1 MVAII
6 SGDVLG
12 LFNSTKTGIGSAS
25 FGQGRESVYVNA
37 STGNLVLRQ
46 QDEFVAAAGLD
57 LSMLRTYNSQGQ
69 MDGDNNDGFRFNFS
83 NQLINLIG
91 SPGQTGSQVTRI
103 GGDGSETIYQFDA
116 HQQAYVSSDGAGA
129 HDQIIYDS
137 GSNQWVWREGSS
149 RSEEVYGQV
158 NGEWKMVARVD
169 AEGRQ
174 LVFGHNSSG
183 LVDSITDAAGQS
195 FTISYSGSKVTGVS
209 VSTDGAAQQR
219 LYYSYDSQGRLDS
232 VTVDLTP
239 QDNSIADGNVY
250 RTEYTYDGS
259 SNRVHTIEQSDGSYM
274 VFMYVDVDGLGDY
287 RVSEVRSG
295 RHSNSGLAEE
305 LDGSD
310 RRITTYSYDLENN
323 TTKITQ
329 VVNPESDASS
339 WIGPQTELVFDGA
352 GRVIELKAPAD
363 QNGVRESTQYSYD
376 DEGNLTSKTDHSG
389 NTTVYE
395 YDSRGN
401 QTLLRDGQGNT
412 LEREYDSYNQLI
424 KETVYLQPD
433 PDGDGEEMPA
443 DPRVTHYVYDDMQR
457 LRYVVGHDGTV
468 QETRYDDATATA
480 RTISSIT
487 YLHHGYFDQFLVDTY
502 TQASVSY
509 DIDFSLSA
517 LNTWAQETQA
527 DILSSELENATRR
540 SDTRL
545 DFRGQVYSV
554 TDYSTVDVNGDGVLD
569 GTESTS
575 YTVYD
580 ARGQLLHTVDPRGTG
595 ADSSS
600 YKTSYVY
607 DGLGRLLSSTD
618 AKGYTSASIYNDA
631 QSQII
636 STDANGLQVTRTY
649 ATNGSL
655 ISEVYHDTREGLSAR
670 GQVQYFYDH
679 LGRIR
684 ATQDAAGAVSHSL
697 YDDKGQMVA
706 VISASGAITEFHY
719 DAEGRQ
725 IQTTHY
731 STPVSGTQLQSLL
744 IKDGDALVGIE
755 ESVSLEDLRPAAN
768 SSADRATYQYYDD
781 ADRVRFFVD
790 AEGYLSETLYT
801 AQGEVLSSTRYNLY
815 IEDPAA
821 ETTDSLEAKYASNDA
836 SLTVASRSATHWVEP
851 VQSYAQA
858 DSPGFNQR
866 DTASYIGS
874 VDLDSSPSTR
884 TARNDYTLYGTVYQ
898 RVENTQTESVSG
910 SAITTAYTRA
920 PVQPYTYAS
929 SAIVAEEYTAIEN
942 HRVSVLNV
950 HSSRSAEPP
959 AGMRF
964 DGRAL
969 RNVDSALT
977 STEDMDVY
985 RQHTKVSASSSRTA
999 LAADAFS
1006 SASARTGT
1014 NYPQIFQH
1022 FKITVEVSRNDG
1034 ESLPSGY
1041 NDTFSYT
1048 STSRDFDGS
1057 IKLTDHYGDNLPTGS
1072 YEVKVT
1078 LEEVFKYR
1086 PTPPPGG
1093 YDSIEDPELSSEDGI
1108 GIDATEYLH
1117 HYTSTKSFNVGSW
1130 VEWTDPSTGENH
1142 PTVFEYKKSGS
1153 SDSEYSEKT
1162 ITTFGSHKNRVT
1174 FDGSLF
1180 DYYDFKISYS
1190 HNDKAKNVGVGTFQ
1204 STSDSNQIGKD
1215 VVFYAQRE
1223 WVSNS
1228 SALTG
1233 LSVDNVKT
1241 IVATTEDVED
1251 SSTSYRATTNAG
1263 EIYKWDS
1270 YGIVNLRIGAKIPD
1284 GKYTV
1289 TLKIFLENGSIQ
1301 TVTYDYEQGT
1311 QHSYDRTKI
1320 KWASTIQP
1328 ESTDV
1333 EFEYRR
1339 TNSDANPWIS
1349 AAPYDVDE
1357 GANQQ
1362 VTLDVLDNGDYEFRI
1377 KFYKQSDEPGGELI
1391 LLGSSTDTFTIDKSG
1406 TSDNNSSV
1414 DADFEFD
1421 STRYITQTN
1430 ASGVTDY
1437 FSRNDAE
1444 TIKRVEVR
1452 VRDKVSGDLVSSSTA
1467 VPADY
1472 VAWVEENDGTFSGFL
1487 NLSEDGELE
1496 NGRYEVEVTTYDL
1509 SGDEIDT
1516 NTFDYEI
1523 GDQTEYHPTEF
1534 RWPASSRPEGTSVI
1548 FEYEHSPGDWRSV
1561 LVNDEGSDLKVVLG
1575 DVDEGSITEGNYHF
1589 RIRYEKDGQ
1598 TVKQTIGDP
1607 TLTVDKGVAKTS
1619 DFDFQYTTVSLQEDT
1634 GVGIIGYPVT
1644 IGSSPALQK
1653 IVAEV
1658 RDQNNQLISSAETWP
1673 QLYGSYNGEV
1683 NLSVGSD
1690 LPPGQ
1695 AYRVTLTLYY
1705 DDDSTVGK
1713 EPFTVE
1719 IGEQPAQDRVIHW
1732 SDPNLSSHSY
1742 SRHTFNSEDSFNIN
1756 HWSVYDTS
1764 PAGATVTQVYDSQL
1778 QRSVVE
1784 VSGTGTDNGFKLG
1797 INEAGDSWNIT
1808 DGRVVRTEIQFSSEE
1823 HTRLYYT
1830 VTSSKASNGVAYV
1843 SYSSSVSS
1851 PSISISA
1858 TSGSI
1863 FYSFPLEAQYRDGNW
1878 HVFERDIVADVAS
1891 LDPDEQIQSINNLLV
1906 RGSGRIGRVD
1916 IVNWSDAGLSAQSFS
1931 RYRYNTA
1938 DNFDLGQWQVGDNDP
1953 AGATLTQVY
1962 DPQLQRSVVEF
1973 SGNGTDNRFDLSK
1986 NAAGESW
1993 NITDGG
1999 VVRTEIQHSGEGDL
2013 ALFYK
2018 LGSSLAS
2025 NGVAYATYH
2034 SGITEPEAAVSS
2046 SGTIY
2051 YKFPLEDQYLD
2062 GNWHTFERDIR
2073 ADVNSLDANEYIQA
2087 IDKLLVRG
2095 SGRIGTVEIDSVFS
2109 AQSGGLNIPRHVLN
2123 SGENLDVNSWEIYDS
2138 TPAGATIDR
2147 VYDEFLQRDVV
2158 AFSGTGTSNGFKL
2171 HKNAAHEAWNISD
2184 SAQARIEVNL
2194 QGDTYLYFWI
2204 ETSEGGAYL
2213 KYNPFISSPFTEV
2226 SESGTIYYNLPLDS
2240 QYLDGNWHA
2249 FERDL
2254 RQDLATLAPDVELL
2268 EVDRFLVRGSGRIGA
2283 ITLGEADE
2291 VTYLEYRRV
2300 GGSDVVRH
2308 SYNNGDNLDMKQWR
2322 VSDSS
2327 PAGATVTEV
2336 YDTQLQRKV
2345 VETSG
2350 DSANNA
2356 FSLSKNAD
2364 RDSWDIADGV
2374 NASVEMQYAGE
2385 GEYRIYYKLD
2395 SSKAA
2400 SGIAYAKY
2408 DSEATEPYIQVVS
2421 GYIYYTFP
2429 LDDKYLDGNW
2439 HTFERDIL
2447 ADIAYLDPTEE
2458 IQAFHEFTLRGNGRI
2473 GTVEITTDTPV
2484 SGENPW
2490 QRVAVQQNGDH
2501 FSANLGNDLSGDYE
2515 YRVVTYRDGVTDYVG
2530 YTYNSADNLN
2540 LDHWDI
2546 YSNSS
2551 ETAAL
2556 GTVYD
2561 SYLQREVVEISAQ
2574 GIDDGFRLYSN
2585 TLDQG
2590 FGVTDASTVSAQIN
2604 LSAPAVLYYRI
2615 ETSAGSAYVEYRSDI
2630 SAPEMYVSGGGIT
2643 YYRLPL
2649 GAEYLDGN
2657 WHTFERDIRADI
2669 AQLDADVELESVDA
2683 FLVRGSGRIGTI
2695 EIGTNRLDS
2704 NRYGDNDRLLRSLS
2718 GTFAA
2723 NDSGI
2728 TPATWEM
2735 PTYHRSTAEGYAV
2748 EGYLS
2753 AEEAAAIAY
2762 MEAVVIDNATGT
2774 AIGAPVQT
2782 WIDPAT
2788 LRDGSFAGRLNLL
2801 MGATLPDGD
2810 YTVQVT
2816 RYYND
2821 GTSLVDD
2828 PFQQQ
2833 VGRQLQMVENPR
2845 LTLALD
2851 PSYSASGM
2859 ELSIRSLPEGEWVTL
2874 PVDAENGTVEL
2885 DKDFYGSGVY
2895 EYRLSYT
2902 LDVDGVA
2909 VSKSGEGRFT
2919 LAPGDSYTQYLSAT
2933 ASGVDLADARISR
2946 TFYDE
2951 AGRVSGTLD
2960 QEGYLTEYRYNRA
2973 GQLVATTRYANR
2985 VASYS
2990 ESAHWLNSGTL
3001 KTLRPVVDAQNDRTS
3016 YWIYDAQGREVAE
3029 IDAEGYLSEHQY
3041 DVAGNRVK
3049 TIRYASALNGLDNAL
3064 DAVNGD
3070 ASRLTLKGLN
3080 FIQHRFNEDNLDLG
3094 SWDIYAQNS
3103 GSATIEK
3110 VYDIRMQ
3117 REVVELS
3124 GSGTNDGF
3132 KLYKNAAH
3140 EQWNIEGSAS
3150 VRLEMNLSA
3159 PSRIF
3164 FSVETS
3170 KGYAFIEYS
3179 SQVTSP
3185 GIYYSSSGTPYY
3197 QFPLDASYLDGNW
3210 HAFERDLQADLA
3222 SLDPDVELL
3231 NIGVFLVRG
3240 SGRIGTLEVTTET
3253 TGRLV
3258 SSDDDQVSEWRYD
3271 SRNQV
3276 THSTDVYGNTSHFTY
3291 TADGQ
3296 LQSSRSGLAIT
3307 SGSILDNY
3315 LDNYQGDATFSAND
3329 SAARDAHWE
3338 YDVHGRVTG
3347 EWDHLGR
3354 QVKGYSYDAAGR
3366 RLSSTDANGYT
3377 TYYAYTEDGQLKY
3390 TIAPVFKPGSETLE
3404 WQVSQLAYSVFG
3416 ELTRSRQYA
3425 NRLSDSLLHS
3435 LNLNGNAAQLD
3446 SLVEG
3451 LASDGDTVTSSEYN
3465 QRGLLMNSTDGEG
3478 FTSTSTY
3485 NAFGERTHLSQAIDR
3500 ANSRFAQTDFSY
3512 SRRGE
3517 VLTSSTHLSYGA
3529 YTAVTTSSEYN
3540 AFGQVQATADAR
3552 GNQRAYF
3559 YDRLGQVVEE
3569 RDALGQSTQLSYD
3582 AYGRVLTRTDAL
3594 NRTTI
3599 YSYDDVRRSQKMTTP
3614 QGVHTE
3620 TLFTIH
3626 GETLEVSLYANGSWH
3641 RQARYEYDTQGNL
3654 VSTEN
3659 GLGEARRSEYDAAG
3673 QLTATLDERGVRT
3686 EIRYDPQGRV
3696 LTRTEDV
3703 GGLNLTT
3710 TQRYGHRF
3718 EETVDASGSVTRTEF
3733 DHNGRVVRVIVDASS
3748 DNSGLNLLTEFDYD
3762 GQGNLLQMREGYLS
3776 GGVAGTASYTR
3787 TRVYSYDELGRVQSE
3802 TVDPD
3807 GLAIATHYQYDRDGN
3822 RTAVTNALG
3831 HTSYTVYDAEGRAVY
3846 TLSASGNP
3854 DNPQYT
3860 LVQSQYNAAGE
3871 LVGKVQ
3877 YGAFLDSADL
3887 PANIASGAAP
3897 EAIAALLDSG
3907 VAQRSTRYIYNGDG
3921 QLTYTIDSLGQV
3933 SETRYDVAGRVSAEI
3948 RYAHKIN
3955 PSTESV
3961 DDLVRDTSL
3970 DRETRYQY
3978 DAAGRQTHRLQVF
3991 ERDGAQYAYV
4001 TETLYTARGEVA
4013 GEITYAR
4020 AIALAS
4026 ETTADLDPNAANNR
4040 RSLFIYDA
4048 SGRRTHSVDS
4058 LGYVTETRYS
4068 DSDNRE
4074 TVIRYANR
4082 ISVPAVADWG
4092 SLRAGDLSIG
4102 SSSATDQVFVTQYDS
4117 AGRKTSITEQVWNG
4131 SGLSSFTEYY
4141 GYDALGNR
4149 TEITDQLGY
4158 KSYLSYDAAGRL
4170 THQLVPRNGSQGY
4183 LSTWNYDALGQ
4194 VLTETHYS
4202 QAIPLNSEPSSI
4214 DTGALAHAQDRSTRY
4229 TYSARGEVVLT
4240 IDSADV
4246 MTEQRYTAFGET
4258 WLTIEAKGL
4267 PEQRVTYRGFDA
4279 LGRLVEETAGLP
4291 DAESGTIANRAT
4303 LGEADLGRHER
4314 IATTYFSYNHFDE
4327 LATLVS
4333 PRGEIYVSAQEH
4345 DQLGRKV
4352 AEVDAR
4358 GSSTHSVLDAF
4369 GNIVATTDPNGNTGI
4384 FIYDANN
4391 RLTHQVL
4398 PNGGVTTYEYD
4409 AFGQATAVRS
4419 YAEKLAGDV
4428 DIAALDAAALDAL
4441 LSGKQD
4447 VVRDR
4452 YITNSYDNRGQLLST
4467 TQYGYDLIAS
4477 QAIASETRYEYD
4489 AAGNRTAAIDALGA
4503 RTDYQFDAQGRITQ
4517 ETGPQFAAA
4526 LSAHSTATREVRAI
4540 TEYVYNAFDRV
4551 EMTQGRYWDVSAA
4564 SEKTDSQG
4572 LRTTEMAYD
4581 HRSRMI
4587 TSIGPEF
4594 AAASNSALST
4604 PDFDGAIGQVTLRQ
4618 VTEVRYDALGR
4629 QVYEGQRGLSGAAL
4643 NSDGSVSGTQHGQI
4657 QAVASVYNRLDQ
4669 QVLVLDADGGL
4680 TFNVYT
4686 AAGNLTTEV
4695 RYDQRLHIDGS
4706 TWDGSAA
4713 ALDLDSASG
4722 HWRHD
4727 ALALQDRELT
4737 TGRST
4742 HFYYNANNLL
4752 VRTESDEGIF
4762 FDLNN
4767 LVDPDSTSGDQGE
4780 LQEGFSHGSTQ
4791 GYQVSYDAN
4800 GNSIIQIDGKDQP
4813 SFALFDAAGN
4823 QVLVVDRL
4831 GYVTE
4836 SVYDGLGQ
4844 VIAQTRYAMALNF
4857 DGLGAPADNEARH
4870 AWLESLYNDNRD
4882 GLIANLTSEE
4892 YDEELRTTEYVYSGR
4907 GLLLEE
4913 RLKGESFSRIS
4924 NSGTA
4929 LSRSQVSSD
4938 LVTRYGYN
4946 ETGLQDTA
4954 VRYDGDENASD
4965 SRTESVSYNALG
4977 QQAQTQGAEY
4987 TDYSGDRVRATV
4999 SYHYDLY
5006 GNRTAETVHNDGD
5019 QVTSHRYNALGVR
5032 TETRDAREN
5041 RGDANYQGTTEFV
5054 FDAFGHAVYQ
5064 TSYQTDIDNQQTQVV
5079 TWLQYDAQGRET
5091 ARVSSADQAVGG
5103 GLVQHDIAYNT
5114 HGQIVGKGINTANRT
5129 GFAEHQYQE
5138 YFVYDELG
5146 RLFKTNSGNGTPRIY
5161 LYDQNGN
5168 TTLEISAINND
5179 GLEDVTTVQQA
5190 LNETTQSET
5199 QWKYSLY
5206 DQEDQLI
5213 TVVEAPLDTPD
5224 DNPNLDVGW
5233 NVDNDGSET
5242 QNEAS
5247 YGESSGSVPTV
5258 GVRNRETTHS
5268 SSSSVWVDLGSED
5281 MPAST
5286 SLAAS
5291 HVLTLPAARSK
5302 TTERSSIYFVDDE
5315 GRGYTSNPGDAEAVD
5330 SANSWLDNTDELFY
5344 LSEGDPRLEFEAMDL
5359 TTEQR
5364 HGLDELIGND
5374 EFLFDGSL
5382 KETRRGYIEKDT
5394 LRYVT
5399 NREVTLDSG
5408 RTITVQTIHFTVV
5421 EQLHVFVPLS
5431 HDGVEYG
5438 WREVV
5443 VTTQSYNYDVTSN
5456 FLQAGDDEAADILDD
5471 AQNNP
5476 LALMPSLDW
5485 ALADNTLSLTSA
5497 DVADVFGSTA
5507 KVQVLAKNAE
5517 GAVVMDNTQY
5527 DWSDGMEIALA
5538 PGVHSLSLTFLSP
5551 DGLVLHAVDLYS
5563 SGAATQE
5570 GSFGLPGEG
5579 VGLEHLPEVNTF
5591 WLSAGYKASKQGSG
5605 QSIDLSYSDSLATNE
5620 TTYGLPPG
5628 SVAASYPGQVE
5639 AYGDVS
5645 VTYDSVQ
5652 SVVLGSEPTGN
5663 GDLRMY
5669 EMQAEITFTVSGL
5682 RDATGAELNL
5692 SIGGNSATVIVTG
5705 NGTFTIAAGFYR
5717 AVTES
5722 RPNPAISV
5730 SMKTNDQSWGH
5741 YAGDGG
5747 ATYTSPER
5755 VKVYALPPGTE
5766 SITFA
5771 ADGETR
5777 KVDVP
5782 TGQDWVYVDTS
5793 DMDNSATA
5801 LDFELWAYS
5810 GNNQTGTLLNHAK
5823 GQFNND
5829 SGGSVSNITN
5839 EVLKTV
5845 DTNTYTRSASSDGDA
5860 NSSVFYSQVG
5870 MYNRQAVRNIALQLT
5885 GAANDE
5891 TLIAHHASYNAF
5903 GETVASIDNN
5913 GNATL
5918 YQYDKRGNVVQELKP
5933 EADVYTEQMTHFRAH
5948 TATVYGV
5955 NAYGETVMEKV
5966 AAQAAAGASSA
5977 TRTAVDN
5984 YNIKHEQV
5992 SLQDYAAG
6000 LLVASQDAVG
6010 DYDTQAF
6017 DQAGNLKGTSQLAY
6031 RAGERGSGTG
6041 ALYYQVAYHYDA
6053 NNQLVRMN
6061 RFQDSSRAIDYNY
6074 GASAYY
6080 DEWDYDEFGNRIRHR
6095 NALYGDT
6102 RYVLNSSFD
6111 NTGDAS
6117 ASGTV
6122 GQETYR
6128 YDGLGRVLEYTS
6140 YSGQV
6145 TDYAYAWSDYVTRSV
6160 LAASGEQAQDDAIQV
6175 RLGGYITS
6183 VARAGMG
6190 GTVAVNWSQSSRE
6203 DVITDVSDYFG
6214 KAVWHDDLGGH
6225 RIEYSYNYAGWLSRQ
6240 TGNTG
6245 MSGDA
6250 LWEDRNSQDIRYTY
6264 YHNGNLFRTFD
6275 YGNNGLVDGDQAAVG
6290 DTVAPAVTEYR
6301 YDKAGNRTG
6310 ELYYRSNDLYNNN
6323 GRVVYQH
6330 SNAEYDEQGR
6340 IVSIEG
6346 YDEYGNAYQIDYTF
6360 DAFSNRRS
6368 VSSVYNGR
6376 YVDNLDGTIEGE
6388 TQSFYYTY
6396 DKNNRFTLTLGEFQD
6411 GQIVMGES
6419 GTAISYNGLDQ
6430 RYQAVRASD
6439 GSIREQ
6445 YAYDANGRVTTVH
6458 IDQGSGFVLR
6468 AQRVNNHAGQVTA
6481 SYEYDSDGTLFSV
6494 TENHHNADGTLLG
6507 YQTTRYDDSGRATD
6521 EVTRMRNTFLG
6532 DGATVDTSITRA
6544 YPEGGAAP
6552 TVTTLH
6558 NSYEKWDTYKTKSV
6572 VINADNADLTPEQRA
6587 QWESGEAYYTYDS
6600 NGHIRRVYDVANES
6614 ARAYVTDKEGRTLV
6628 REEIRDSGETTLG
6641 REMRHFYYFNGHA
6654 VGDVG
6659 NDRVPSR
6666 YDYVKALAETDG
6678 SGNRHLNDNGDH
6690 VQAVQSADFDQN
6702 FQPINPSYP
6711 AASYTSYEAQGGES
6725 LQTIAATIWGD
6736 SSLWY
6741 LLADANGLRGD
6752 EVLTRGQRL
6761 ELPNVVTNIH
6771 NNADTF
6777 RPVDGSLQLG
6787 DISPTL
6793 PDVPPP
6799 PPVDS
6804 DGCGLAVMIVLAVA
6818 VVAAIFLGPWVY
6830 GAVSGALAG
6839 AGPVVAGAA
6848 GAFAS
6853 GAAVASATQ
6862 VASMAVGLQ
6871 SGFDWSGVAKAGVT
6885 SMVTFGV
6892 MEGLG
6897 SLSGAEGSIGST
6909 SGFLSGNKVGA
6920 AITENAIGQGIN
6932 MAFDDQH
6939 SFNWGAVAVAGVSG
6953 AIQGGMDGN
6962 FEYEMSYAAR
6972 TYGAANL
6979 NNAEDFLTQ
6988 ASDGWQLTKTLL
7000 STSINEALNASV
7012 WDQKFSFASVAQ
7024 NAAVS
7029 HLGYALSAPVRQS
7042 PIAVEP
7048 LADRAVG
7055 QATEPAPQHAVEVA
7069 QTAQQTKTETQLVL
7083 QSQPAAVH
7091 TAETDS
7097 RVEVVA
7103 ESLNNQ
7109 RTEIGFCP
7117 APMDEVDYGEA
7128 LVGSVENIIF
7138 ENVGISSAEKHLD
7151 QGIGTGLPTVEP
7163 SLLDSAL
7170 LWSKE
7175 VMHDFDG
7182 WLNDYNKPG
7191 SGSIGLTGD
7200 LQYGPFAGS
7209 KFSLV
7214 GLDSAGQL
7222 FYSSGWESGA
7232 ALNSMVIEGG
7242 AQLVAT
7248 VADVDYPEY
7257 AMEGGESTIIST
7269 EWDASKSTWGKGAK
7283 GIFSS
7288 ILRTRQ
7294 VPVDPIFGWEHAMIQ
7309 QKKGA
7314 KQIGSANSLKIGVSF
7329 GVPNVINKKNAMI
7342 PFVPAVDVTHAWTT
7356 YSSKFD
7362 AGIFGKAVYA
7372 GVVQTPINIFDSF
7385 KPAIDLVEFMVEFES
7400 DKE

>member
-6 SGDVLG
+6 SGDTLG

-618 AKGYTSASIYNDA
+618 AKGYTSTSIYNDA

-655 ISEVYHDTREGLSAR
+655 ISEVYHDTRDGLSAR

-744 IKDGDALVGIE
+744 IKNGDALVGIE

-836 SLTVASRSATHWVEP
+836 SLTVASNSATHWVEP

-866 DTASYIGS
+866 DTASYSGS

-929 SAIVAEEYTAIEN
+929 SAIVAEEYTAIDNRTIYVGNN
-942 HRVSVLNV
+942 HT
-950 HSSRSAEPP
+950 SRAAEPP
-959 AGMRF
+959 TGMAF
-964 DGRAL
+964 SSTAV
-969 RNVDSALT
+969 RNVDGAETQSKNVTVYPQSSAVE
-977 STEDMDVY
+977 ST
-985 RQHTKVSASSSRTA
+985 SSSTKLTA
-999 LAADAFS
+999 GTFS
-1006 SASARTGT
+1006 SASGTPDSFNQRFEGFRVQVNIVRT
-1014 NYPQIFQH
+1014 
-1022 FKITVEVSRNDG
+1022 DG
-1034 ESLPSGY
+1034 SLPSGFDSSFEY
-1041 NDTFSYT
+1041 LTSSNDLS
-1048 STSRDFDGS
+1048 FDGD
-1057 IKLTDHYGDNLPTGS
+1057 IDLTKYYGDNLPAGN
-1072 YEVKVT
+1072 YEVTVT
-1078 LEEVFKYR
+1078 LHEKRYTWARGGGGTDIANTSIPAGYSYIPKYENVKK
-1086 PTPPPGG
+1086 T
-1093 YDSIEDPELSSEDGI
+1093 
-1108 GIDATEYLH
+1108 
-1117 HYTSTKSFNVGSW
+1117 FNVGTRIKWDDPDTGRGETTKFYYRVGSGSW
-1130 VEWTDPSTGENH
+1130 VSKSISASGNSNTVVMDDP
-1142 PTVFEYKKSGS
+1142 PSGS
-1153 SDSEYSEKT
+1153 LAYKVQYYSGSTLKQEGTNTFTAVGGSDQVK
-1162 ITTFGSHKNRVT
+1162 
-1174 FDGSLF
+1174 
-1180 DYYDFKISYS
+1180 
-1190 HNDKAKNVGVGTFQ
+1190 
-1204 STSDSNQIGKD
+1204 STSFNAKPES
-1215 VVFYAQRE
+1215 
-1223 WVSNS
+1223 VSNS

-1233 LSVDNVKT
+1233 YSTRTDIKQIKAVSVNNVTGAKY
-1241 IVATTEDVED
+1241 TTYTYPQDM
-1251 SSTSYRATTNAG
+1251 SSWNGR
-1263 EIYKWDS
+1263 
-1270 YGIVNLRIGAKIPD
+1270 VNLRIGNKLPD
-1284 GKYTV
+1284 GVYTV
-1289 TLKIFLENGSIQ
+1289 TLTITKTNNSSYTDSL
-1301 TVTYDYEQGT
+1301 TYEQGN
-1311 QHSYDRTKI
+1311 QHFYDPTII
-1320 KWASTIQP
+1320 KWSQDAQP
-1328 ESTDV
+1328 DGTAVLFKYRPQGSSGSWTDISPV
-1333 EFEYRR
+1333 G
-1339 TNSDANPWIS
+1339 SDGYHKA
-1349 AAPYDVDE
+1349 
-1357 GANQQ
+1357 
-1362 VTLDVLDNGDYEFRI
+1362 TLDVLENGYYDFIIEYRDEGQVI
-1377 KFYKQSDEPGGELI
+1377 K
-1391 LLGSSTDTFTIDKSG
+1391 STDGSFRVNKSG
-1406 TSDNNSSV
+1406 TSDDNTSFSTSFESDAIRYISVENSS
-1414 DADFEFD
+1414 
-1421 STRYITQTN
+1421 SIT
-1430 ASGVTDY
+1430 GY
-1437 FSRNDAE
+1437 FSRAQAA
-1444 TIKRVEVR
+1444 IISRAEVR
-1452 VRDKVSGDLVSSSTA
+1452 VRDMDTGSLVATSTSF
-1467 VPADY
+1467 PADY
-1472 VAWVEENDGTFSGFL
+1472 LSWLDANGSSYNGNL
-1487 NLSEDGELE
+1487 NLADGDELAT
-1496 NGRYEVEVTTYDL
+1496 GRYEVEVTTYDL

-1561 LVNDEGSDLKVVLG
+1561 LVNDEGSDFKVVLG
-1575 DVDEGSITEGNYHF
+1575 DVDEGSITEGSYHF

-1598 TVKQTIGDP
+1598 TVKQTIGNP

-1634 GVGIIGYPVT
+1634 GVGIIGYPVA

-1673 QLYGSYNGEV
+1673 QLYDSYNGEV

-1705 DDDSTVGK
+1705 DDDSTVDK

-1742 SRHTFNSEDSFNIN
+1742 SCHTFNSEDSFNIN
-1756 HWSVYDTS
+1756 HWSVYDAS

-1784 VSGTGTDNGFKLG
+1784 VSGTGIANGFKLG

-1808 DGRVVRTEIQFSSEE
+1808 DGSVARTEVQYSGEGGFILYYELTSSLASSGIAYATYSSEVTE
-1823 HTRLYYT
+1823 PNVWVAGSGTIYYQ
-1830 VTSSKASNGVAYV
+1830 
-1843 SYSSSVSS
+1843 
-1851 PSISISA
+1851 
-1858 TSGSI
+1858 
-1863 FYSFPLEAQYRDGNW
+1863 FPLEAQYRDGNW
-1878 HVFERDIVADVAS
+1878 HTFERDIVADVAS
-1891 LDPDEQIQSINNLLV
+1891 LDSNEQIQSI
-1906 RGSGRIGRVD
+1906 D
-1916 IVNWSDAGLSAQSFS
+1916 
-1931 RYRYNTA
+1931 
-1938 DNFDLGQWQVGDNDP
+1938 
-1953 AGATLTQVY
+1953 
-1962 DPQLQRSVVEF
+1962 
-1973 SGNGTDNRFDLSK
+1973 
-1986 NAAGESW
+1986 
-1993 NITDGG
+1993 
-1999 VVRTEIQHSGEGDL
+1999 H
-2013 ALFYK
+2013 
-2018 LGSSLAS
+2018 
-2025 NGVAYATYH
+2025 
-2034 SGITEPEAAVSS
+2034 
-2046 SGTIY
+2046 
-2051 YKFPLEDQYLD
+2051 
-2062 GNWHTFERDIR
+2062 
-2073 ADVNSLDANEYIQA
+2073 
-2087 IDKLLVRG
+2087 LLVRG

-2630 SAPEMYVSGGGIT
+2630 SAPEMGVSGGIT
-2643 YYRLPL
+2643 YYKLPL

-2669 AQLDADVELESVDA
+2669 AQLDAGVELESVDA

-3465 QRGLLMNSTDGEG
+3465 QRGLLMSSTDGEG

-3686 EIRYDPQGRV
+3686 EMRYDPQGRV

-4246 MTEQRYTAFGET
+4246 ITEQRYTAFGET

-4291 DAESGTIANRAT
+4291 DAESDTIANRAT

-4358 GSSTHSVLDAF
+4358 GGSTHSVLDAF
-4369 GNIVATTDPNGNTGI
+4369 GNIVATTDPNGNVGI

-5079 TWLQYDAQGRET
+5079 TWVQYDAQGRET

-5114 HGQIVGKGINTANRT
+5114 HGQIVGKGINTSNRI

-5242 QNEAS
+5242 QNEVS

-5258 GVRNRETTHS
+5258 GVRNRETTQS
-5268 SSSSVWVDLGSED
+5268 SSSSVWVDLGSGD

-5286 SLAAS
+5286 TVAAS

-5330 SANSWLDNTDELFY
+5330 SANSWLDNSDELLY
-5344 LSEGDPRLEFEAMDL
+5344 LDENDDRLRFEELGL
-5359 TTEQR
+5359 TAEQR
-5364 HGLDELIGND
+5364 QGLDELLGND
-5374 EFLFDGSL
+5374 EWLLEGSS
-5382 KETRRGYIEKDT
+5382 TQSRRGYIERDT
-5394 LRYVT
+5394 LEYVT
-5399 NREVTLDSG
+5399 SRQVTLDSG
-5408 RTITVQTIHFTVV
+5408 RTITVETDHIAVI
-5421 EQLHVFVPLS
+5421 EQLHVFVPLF
-5431 HDGVEYG
+5431 HNGVEYG

-5485 ALADNTLSLTSA
+5485 TLADNTLSLTSA

-5538 PGVHSLSLTFLSP
+5538 SGVHSLSLTFLSP

-6804 DGCGLAVMIVLAVA
+6804 DGCGLAQVIVLAVA
-6818 VVAAIFLGPWVY
+6818 VVASMYLGPAVY
-6830 GAVSGALAG
+6830 GVVSGALTAG
-6839 AGPVVAGAA
+6839 IGAGAA
-6848 GAFAS
+6848 GAMGAFAA
-6853 GAAVASATQ
+6853 GAAVATTNQLAN
-6862 VASMAVGLQ
+6862 MAVGLQ
-6871 SGFDWSGVAKAGVT
+6871 SGFDWSGVAKAGIT
-6885 SMVTFGV
+6885 SMATYGA
-6892 MEGLG
+6892 MEGLETLAKN
-6897 SLSGAEGSIGST
+6897 SQTIGKT
-6909 SGFLSGNKVGA
+6909 A
-6920 AITENAIGQGIN
+6920 AYLNNNPAGEALTINTIEQGIN
-6932 MAFDDQH
+6932 ITFGDQNTFD
-6939 SFNWGAVAVAGVSG
+6939 WGLLAKNYLTAGFTQRYAYHETYEQRTYSLPKSSS
-6953 AIQGGMDGN
+6953 DGN
-6962 FEYEMSYAAR
+6962 TGKRLFNLKQIFNK
-6972 TYGAANL
+6972 TYDA
-6979 NNAEDFLTQ
+6979 T
-6988 ASDGWQLTKTLL
+6988 
-7000 STSINEALNASV
+7000 INEAIESLI
-7012 WDQKFSFASVAQ
+7012 WERDFEFANVATK
-7024 NAAVS
+7024 
-7029 HLGYALSAPVRQS
+7029 ALMTHVQTAFTTQGEPSREVENLQLTEEHM
-7042 PIAVEP
+7042 IAVE
-7048 LADRAVG
+7048 LAAGSYEDNDKPFTGARGAEVWG
-7055 QATEPAPQHAVEVA
+7055 EKEQKEFLAKFSEEELDGIVAGTGGPNTLGPTLTSEKAPQV
-7069 QTAQQTKTETQLVL
+7069 
-7083 QSQPAAVH
+7083 
-7091 TAETDS
+7091 
-7097 RVEVVA
+7097 
-7103 ESLNNQ
+7103 
-7109 RTEIGFCP
+7109 
-7117 APMDEVDYGEA
+7117 
-7128 LVGSVENIIF
+7128 
-7138 ENVGISSAEKHLD
+7138 
-7151 QGIGTGLPTVEP
+7151 
-7163 SLLDSAL
+7163 
-7170 LWSKE
+7170 
-7175 VMHDFDG
+7175 
-7182 WLNDYNKPG
+7182 
-7191 SGSIGLTGD
+7191 
-7200 LQYGPFAGS
+7200 
-7209 KFSLV
+7209 
-7214 GLDSAGQL
+7214 
-7222 FYSSGWESGA
+7222 
-7232 ALNSMVIEGG
+7232 
-7242 AQLVAT
+7242 
-7248 VADVDYPEY
+7248 
-7257 AMEGGESTIIST
+7257 
-7269 EWDASKSTWGKGAK
+7269 
-7283 GIFSS
+7283 
-7288 ILRTRQ
+7288 
-7294 VPVDPIFGWEHAMIQ
+7294 
-7309 QKKGA
+7309 
-7314 KQIGSANSLKIGVSF
+7314 
-7329 GVPNVINKKNAMI
+7329 
-7342 PFVPAVDVTHAWTT
+7342 AVDVYYHKERNQHYVNYQGSNDWVDWLIDNPLQGFGFKSPQYETAINLVRLLDKGIDGEIIYIGHSLGGGLQASGLIATQSKNKGIMFNAAGVHPNTVDRRTPREGQITHFT
-7356 YSSKFD
+7356 SSWDVLQPVNKFLTPVD
-7362 AGIFGKAVYA
+7362 VFGDQISIGKAGIHSAEDMMIKMKTLWAEQLQKGMK
-7372 GVVQTPINIFDSF
+7372 
-7385 KPAIDLVEFMVEFES
+7385 
-7400 DKE
+7400 

>member
-1 MVAII
+1 M
-6 SGDVLG
+6 GCRLW
-12 LFNSTKTGIGSAS
+12 N
-25 FGQGRESVYVNA
+25 
-37 STGNLVLRQ
+37 
-46 QDEFVAAAGLD
+46 D
-57 LSMLRTYNSQGQ
+57 LLP
-69 MDGDNNDGFRFNFS
+69 
-83 NQLINLIG
+83 I
-91 SPGQTGSQVTRI
+91 
-103 GGDGSETIYQFDA
+103 
-116 HQQAYVSSDGAGA
+116 
-129 HDQIIYDS
+129 
-137 GSNQWVWREGSS
+137 
-149 RSEEVYGQV
+149 
-158 NGEWKMVARVD
+158 
-169 AEGRQ
+169 
-174 LVFGHNSSG
+174 
-183 LVDSITDAAGQS
+183 
-195 FTISYSGSKVTGVS
+195 
-209 VSTDGAAQQR
+209 
-219 LYYSYDSQGRLDS
+219 
-232 VTVDLTP
+232 
-239 QDNSIADGNVY
+239 
-250 RTEYTYDGS
+250 
-259 SNRVHTIEQSDGSYM
+259 
-274 VFMYVDVDGLGDY
+274 
-287 RVSEVRSG
+287 
-295 RHSNSGLAEE
+295 
-305 LDGSD
+305 
-310 RRITTYSYDLENN
+310 
-323 TTKITQ
+323 
-329 VVNPESDASS
+329 
-339 WIGPQTELVFDGA
+339 
-352 GRVIELKAPAD
+352 
-363 QNGVRESTQYSYD
+363 
-376 DEGNLTSKTDHSG
+376 
-389 NTTVYE
+389 
-395 YDSRGN
+395 
-401 QTLLRDGQGNT
+401 
-412 LEREYDSYNQLI
+412 
-424 KETVYLQPD
+424 
-433 PDGDGEEMPA
+433 
-443 DPRVTHYVYDDMQR
+443 
-457 LRYVVGHDGTV
+457 
-468 QETRYDDATATA
+468 
-480 RTISSIT
+480 
-487 YLHHGYFDQFLVDTY
+487 
-502 TQASVSY
+502 
-509 DIDFSLSA
+509 
-517 LNTWAQETQA
+517 
-527 DILSSELENATRR
+527 
-540 SDTRL
+540 
-545 DFRGQVYSV
+545 
-554 TDYSTVDVNGDGVLD
+554 
-569 GTESTS
+569 
-575 YTVYD
+575 
-580 ARGQLLHTVDPRGTG
+580 
-595 ADSSS
+595 
-600 YKTSYVY
+600 
-607 DGLGRLLSSTD
+607 
-618 AKGYTSASIYNDA
+618 
-631 QSQII
+631 
-636 STDANGLQVTRTY
+636 
-649 ATNGSL
+649 
-655 ISEVYHDTREGLSAR
+655 SAR
-670 GQVQYFYDH
+670 G
-679 LGRIR
+679 
-684 ATQDAAGAVSHSL
+684 
-697 YDDKGQMVA
+697 
-706 VISASGAITEFHY
+706 
-719 DAEGRQ
+719 
-725 IQTTHY
+725 
-731 STPVSGTQLQSLL
+731 
-744 IKDGDALVGIE
+744 
-755 ESVSLEDLRPAAN
+755 
-768 SSADRATYQYYDD
+768 
-781 ADRVRFFVD
+781 
-790 AEGYLSETLYT
+790 
-801 AQGEVLSSTRYNLY
+801 
-815 IEDPAA
+815 
-821 ETTDSLEAKYASNDA
+821 
-836 SLTVASRSATHWVEP
+836 
-851 VQSYAQA
+851 
-858 DSPGFNQR
+858 
-866 DTASYIGS
+866 
-874 VDLDSSPSTR
+874 
-884 TARNDYTLYGTVYQ
+884 
-898 RVENTQTESVSG
+898 
-910 SAITTAYTRA
+910 
-920 PVQPYTYAS
+920 
-929 SAIVAEEYTAIEN
+929 
-942 HRVSVLNV
+942 
-950 HSSRSAEPP
+950 
-959 AGMRF
+959 
-964 DGRAL
+964 
-969 RNVDSALT
+969 
-977 STEDMDVY
+977 
-985 RQHTKVSASSSRTA
+985 
-999 LAADAFS
+999 
-1006 SASARTGT
+1006 
-1014 NYPQIFQH
+1014 
-1022 FKITVEVSRNDG
+1022 
-1034 ESLPSGY
+1034 
-1041 NDTFSYT
+1041 
-1048 STSRDFDGS
+1048 
-1057 IKLTDHYGDNLPTGS
+1057 
-1072 YEVKVT
+1072 
-1078 LEEVFKYR
+1078 
-1086 PTPPPGG
+1086 
-1093 YDSIEDPELSSEDGI
+1093 
-1108 GIDATEYLH
+1108 
-1117 HYTSTKSFNVGSW
+1117 
-1130 VEWTDPSTGENH
+1130 
-1142 PTVFEYKKSGS
+1142 
-1153 SDSEYSEKT
+1153 
-1162 ITTFGSHKNRVT
+1162 
-1174 FDGSLF
+1174 
-1180 DYYDFKISYS
+1180 
-1190 HNDKAKNVGVGTFQ
+1190 
-1204 STSDSNQIGKD
+1204 
-1215 VVFYAQRE
+1215 
-1223 WVSNS
+1223 
-1228 SALTG
+1228 
-1233 LSVDNVKT
+1233 
-1241 IVATTEDVED
+1241 
-1251 SSTSYRATTNAG
+1251 
-1263 EIYKWDS
+1263 
-1270 YGIVNLRIGAKIPD
+1270 
-1284 GKYTV
+1284 
-1289 TLKIFLENGSIQ
+1289 
-1301 TVTYDYEQGT
+1301 
-1311 QHSYDRTKI
+1311 
-1320 KWASTIQP
+1320 
-1328 ESTDV
+1328 
-1333 EFEYRR
+1333 
-1339 TNSDANPWIS
+1339 
-1349 AAPYDVDE
+1349 
-1357 GANQQ
+1357 
-1362 VTLDVLDNGDYEFRI
+1362 
-1377 KFYKQSDEPGGELI
+1377 
-1391 LLGSSTDTFTIDKSG
+1391 
-1406 TSDNNSSV
+1406 
-1414 DADFEFD
+1414 
-1421 STRYITQTN
+1421 
-1430 ASGVTDY
+1430 
-1437 FSRNDAE
+1437 
-1444 TIKRVEVR
+1444 
-1452 VRDKVSGDLVSSSTA
+1452 
-1467 VPADY
+1467 
-1472 VAWVEENDGTFSGFL
+1472 
-1487 NLSEDGELE
+1487 
-1496 NGRYEVEVTTYDL
+1496 
-1509 SGDEIDT
+1509 
-1516 NTFDYEI
+1516 
-1523 GDQTEYHPTEF
+1523 
-1534 RWPASSRPEGTSVI
+1534 
-1548 FEYEHSPGDWRSV
+1548 
-1561 LVNDEGSDLKVVLG
+1561 
-1575 DVDEGSITEGNYHF
+1575 
-1589 RIRYEKDGQ
+1589 
-1598 TVKQTIGDP
+1598 
-1607 TLTVDKGVAKTS
+1607 
-1619 DFDFQYTTVSLQEDT
+1619 
-1634 GVGIIGYPVT
+1634 
-1644 IGSSPALQK
+1644 
-1653 IVAEV
+1653 
-1658 RDQNNQLISSAETWP
+1658 
-1673 QLYGSYNGEV
+1673 
-1683 NLSVGSD
+1683 
-1690 LPPGQ
+1690 
-1695 AYRVTLTLYY
+1695 
-1705 DDDSTVGK
+1705 
-1713 EPFTVE
+1713 
-1719 IGEQPAQDRVIHW
+1719 
-1732 SDPNLSSHSY
+1732 
-1742 SRHTFNSEDSFNIN
+1742 
-1756 HWSVYDTS
+1756 
-1764 PAGATVTQVYDSQL
+1764 
-1778 QRSVVE
+1778 
-1784 VSGTGTDNGFKLG
+1784 
-1797 INEAGDSWNIT
+1797 
-1808 DGRVVRTEIQFSSEE
+1808 
-1823 HTRLYYT
+1823 
-1830 VTSSKASNGVAYV
+1830 
-1843 SYSSSVSS
+1843 
-1851 PSISISA
+1851 
-1858 TSGSI
+1858 
-1863 FYSFPLEAQYRDGNW
+1863 QYRDGNW
-1878 HVFERDIVADVAS
+1878 HTFERDIVADVAS
-1891 LDPDEQIQSINNLLV
+1891 LDSNEQIQSI
-1906 RGSGRIGRVD
+1906 D
-1916 IVNWSDAGLSAQSFS
+1916 
-1931 RYRYNTA
+1931 
-1938 DNFDLGQWQVGDNDP
+1938 
-1953 AGATLTQVY
+1953 
-1962 DPQLQRSVVEF
+1962 
-1973 SGNGTDNRFDLSK
+1973 
-1986 NAAGESW
+1986 
-1993 NITDGG
+1993 
-1999 VVRTEIQHSGEGDL
+1999 H
-2013 ALFYK
+2013 
-2018 LGSSLAS
+2018 
-2025 NGVAYATYH
+2025 
-2034 SGITEPEAAVSS
+2034 
-2046 SGTIY
+2046 
-2051 YKFPLEDQYLD
+2051 
-2062 GNWHTFERDIR
+2062 
-2073 ADVNSLDANEYIQA
+2073 
-2087 IDKLLVRG
+2087 LLVRG

-2194 QGDTYLYFWI
+2194 QGDTYLYFWV
-2204 ETSEGGAYL
+2204 ETSGGGAYL
-2213 KYNPFISSPFTEV
+2213 KYNPFISSPFIEV

-2421 GYIYYTFP
+2421 GSIYYTFP

-2458 IQAFHEFTLRGNGRI
+2458 IQAFREFTLRGNGRI

-2643 YYRLPL
+2643 YYKLPL

-2669 AQLDADVELESVDA
+2669 AQLDAGVELESVDA

-2902 LDVDGVA
+2902 LDVDSVT

-2951 AGRVSGTLD
+2951 AGRVSGTMD

-3465 QRGLLMNSTDGEG
+3465 QRGLLMSSTDGEG

-3686 EIRYDPQGRV
+3686 EIRYDLQGRV

-3718 EETVDASGSVTRTEF
+3718 EETVDANGSMTRTEF

-3991 ERDGAQYAYV
+3991 ERDGVQYAYV

-4246 MTEQRYTAFGET
+4246 ITEQRYTAFGET

-4291 DAESGTIANRAT
+4291 DAESDTIANRAT

-4358 GSSTHSVLDAF
+4358 GGSTHSVLDAF
-4369 GNIVATTDPNGNTGI
+4369 GNIVATTDPNGNVGI

-4727 ALALQDRELT
+4727 ALALQDHELT

-4823 QVLVVDRL
+4823 QVLMVDRL

-5079 TWLQYDAQGRET
+5079 TWVQYDAQGRET

-5114 HGQIVGKGINTANRT
+5114 HGQIVGKGINTANRI

-5242 QNEAS
+5242 QNEVS

-5258 GVRNRETTHS
+5258 GVRNRETTQS
-5268 SSSSVWVDLGSED
+5268 SSSSVWVDLGSGD

-5286 SLAAS
+5286 TVAAS

-5330 SANSWLDNTDELFY
+5330 SANSWLDNSDELLY
-5344 LSEGDPRLEFEAMDL
+5344 LDENDDRLRFEELGL
-5359 TTEQR
+5359 TAEQR
-5364 HGLDELIGND
+5364 QGLDELLGND
-5374 EFLFDGSL
+5374 EWLLEGSS
-5382 KETRRGYIEKDT
+5382 TQSRRGYIERDT
-5394 LRYVT
+5394 LEYVT
-5399 NREVTLDSG
+5399 SRQVTLDSG
-5408 RTITVQTIHFTVV
+5408 RTITVETDHIAVI
-5421 EQLHVFVPLS
+5421 EQLHVFVPLF
-5431 HDGVEYG
+5431 HNGVEYG

-5485 ALADNTLSLTSA
+5485 TLADNTLSLTSA

-5605 QSIDLSYSDSLATNE
+5605 QSIDLSYSDSLKTKETRYTAVGGQDTIDHPGEVDSKAMTVEYGVAVVGIKGREPVGDPDDYGQLYKFTYQEQVTVTISNYPMVEGATI
-5620 TTYGLPPG
+5620 TVDG
-5628 SVAASYPGQVE
+5628 
-5639 AYGDVS
+5639 
-5645 VTYDSVQ
+5645 VT
-5652 SVVLGSEPTGN
+5652 SE
-5663 GDLRMY
+5663 
-5669 EMQAEITFTVSGL
+5669 I
-5682 RDATGAELNL
+5682 
-5692 SIGGNSATVIVTG
+5692 TG
-5705 NGTFTIAAGFYR
+5705 NGTYTFYGDVKT
-5717 AVTES
+5717 AVGYEQPS
-5722 RPNPAISV
+5722 GDIEV
-5730 SMKTNDQSWGH
+5730 SIN
-5741 YAGDGG
+5741 
-5747 ATYTSPER
+5747 
-5755 VKVYALPPGTE
+5755 
-5766 SITFA
+5766 TF
-5771 ADGETR
+5771 GRE
-5777 KVDVP
+5777 
-5782 TGQDWVYVDTS
+5782 W
-5793 DMDNSATA
+5793 
-5801 LDFELWAYS
+5801 
-5810 GNNQTGTLLNHAK
+5810 
-5823 GQFNND
+5823 
-5829 SGGSVSNITN
+5829 GSVSIPSAQEGPTLTSD
-5839 EVLKTV
+5839 EYVRIFGLSDTAKTV
-5845 DTNTYTRSASSDGDA
+5845 EFTVGDTTLTAGVVNGMANIDTSGLADSSDLEFIMTVRDGSNQIINQAKGTFDNSKPGTVSDLTNRVIKEVDSNTYSRSASSDGDA

-6323 GRVVYQH
+6323 NRMVYQH

-6468 AQRVNNHAGQVTA
+6468 AQRVNNHTGQVTA

-6544 YPEGGAAP
+6544 YPEDGAAP

-6600 NGHIRRVYDVANES
+6600 NGHIRRVYDVEGERAM
-6614 ARAYVTDKEGRTLV
+6614 AYVTDKEGRTLV
-6628 REEIRDSGETTLG
+6628 REEIRDSGENPFG

-6804 DGCGLAVMIVLAVA
+6804 DGCGLAQVVVLAVA
-6818 VVAAIFLGPWVY
+6818 VVASMYLGPWVY
-6830 GAVSGALAG
+6830 GAVSGALTAG
-6839 AGPVVAGAA
+6839 IGAGAA
-6848 GAFAS
+6848 GAMGAFAA
-6853 GAAVASATQ
+6853 GAAVATTNQLAN
-6862 VASMAVGLQ
+6862 MAVGLQ
-6871 SGFDWSGVAKAGVT
+6871 SGFDWSGVAKAGIT
-6885 SMVTFGV
+6885 SMATYGA
-6892 MEGLG
+6892 MEGLETLAKN
-6897 SLSGAEGSIGST
+6897 SQT
-6909 SGFLSGNKVGA
+6909 VGKMA
-6920 AITENAIGQGIN
+6920 AYLNNNPAGEALTITTIEQGIN
-6932 MAFDDQH
+6932 ITFGDQNTFD
-6939 SFNWGAVAVAGVSG
+6939 WGLLAKNYLTAGFTQRYAYHETYEQRTYSLPKSSS
-6953 AIQGGMDGN
+6953 DGN
-6962 FEYEMSYAAR
+6962 TGKRLFNLKQIFNK
-6972 TYGAANL
+6972 TYDA
-6979 NNAEDFLTQ
+6979 T
-6988 ASDGWQLTKTLL
+6988 
-7000 STSINEALNASV
+7000 INEAIESV
-7012 WDQKFSFASVAQ
+7012 IWERDFEFANVATK
-7024 NAAVS
+7024 
-7029 HLGYALSAPVRQS
+7029 ALMAHVQTAFTTQGEPSREVENLQLTEEHM
-7042 PIAVEP
+7042 IAVELAAGSYEDNDKPFTGARGAEVWGEKEQKEFLAKFSEEELDGIVAGKGGPNTLGPTLTSEKTPQLAVDVYYHKERNQHYVFMQGSNDWVDWLIDNP
-7048 LADRAVG
+7048 L
-7055 QATEPAPQHAVEVA
+7055 QAFGFKSPQYE
-7069 QTAQQTKTETQLVL
+7069 TAMNLV
-7083 QSQPAAVH
+7083 
-7091 TAETDS
+7091 
-7097 RVEVVA
+7097 
-7103 ESLNNQ
+7103 
-7109 RTEIGFCP
+7109 
-7117 APMDEVDYGEA
+7117 
-7128 LVGSVENIIF
+7128 
-7138 ENVGISSAEKHLD
+7138 
-7151 QGIGTGLPTVEP
+7151 
-7163 SLLDSAL
+7163 SLLDKGIDGEIIYIGHSLGGGLMTSGLIANQSKNKGIMFNAAGVHPNTVDRRTPREGQITHFTSSSDVLQPANKFL
-7170 LWSKE
+7170 LP
-7175 VMHDFDG
+7175 VDVLGDQV
-7182 WLNDYNKPG
+7182 
-7191 SGSIGLTGD
+7191 SIGKGGIHSAEDMMIKMKTLWAEQ
-7200 LQYGPFAGS
+7200 LQ
-7209 KFSLV
+7209 
-7214 GLDSAGQL
+7214 
-7222 FYSSGWESGA
+7222 
-7232 ALNSMVIEGG
+7232 
-7242 AQLVAT
+7242 
-7248 VADVDYPEY
+7248 
-7257 AMEGGESTIIST
+7257 
-7269 EWDASKSTWGKGAK
+7269 KGMK
-7283 GIFSS
+7283 
-7288 ILRTRQ
+7288 
-7294 VPVDPIFGWEHAMIQ
+7294 
-7309 QKKGA
+7309 
-7314 KQIGSANSLKIGVSF
+7314 
-7329 GVPNVINKKNAMI
+7329 
-7342 PFVPAVDVTHAWTT
+7342 
-7356 YSSKFD
+7356 
-7362 AGIFGKAVYA
+7362 
-7372 GVVQTPINIFDSF
+7372 
-7385 KPAIDLVEFMVEFES
+7385 
-7400 DKE
+7400 

>member
-6 SGDVLG
+6 SGDTLG

-259 SNRVHTIEQSDGSYM
+259 SNRVHTIEQSDGNYM

-401 QTLLRDGQGNT
+401 QILLRDGQGNT

-618 AKGYTSASIYNDA
+618 AKGYTSTSIYNDA

-655 ISEVYHDTREGLSAR
+655 ISEVYHDTRDGLSAR

-929 SAIVAEEYTAIEN
+929 STIVAEEYTATEN
-942 HRVSVLNV
+942 RTIYVGNNHT
-950 HSSRSAEPP
+950 SRAAEPP
-959 AGMRF
+959 TGMAF
-964 DGRAL
+964 SSTAV
-969 RNVDSALT
+969 RNVDGAVTQSKNVTVYPQSSAVDST
-977 STEDMDVY
+977 SGSPKLSE
-985 RQHTKVSASSSRTA
+985 
-999 LAADAFS
+999 DAFTRS
-1006 SASARTGT
+1006 PTASWWTTKSNGLKSK
-1014 NYPQIFQH
+1014 H
-1022 FKITVEVSRNDG
+1022 SGWSLTVTVTPLSG
-1034 ESLPSGY
+1034 SSLPSGY
-1041 NDTFSYT
+1041 SSTFNYFYSD
-1048 STSRDFDGS
+1048 STYARWDGS
-1057 IKLTDHYGDNLPTGS
+1057 VDLTKGGGDLPAGS
-1072 YEVKVT
+1072 YKVT
-1078 LEEVFKYR
+1078 VTAQEKRYLYFE
-1086 PTPPPGG
+1086 TPGG
-1093 YDSIEDPELSSEDGI
+1093 GLEPVGPEDGI
-1108 GIDATEYLH
+1108 LHSAGTNTFDIGTRIKWDDPDTGIEAT
-1117 HYTSTKSFNVGSW
+1117 TKFYYRNGSGSW
-1130 VEWTDPSTGENH
+1130 VSQNISMSGNSNTVAIDNPPSSSLT
-1142 PTVFEYKKSGS
+1142 YKVQYF
-1153 SDSEYSEKT
+1153 SESTLKQEGT
-1162 ITTFGSHKNRVT
+1162 NTFTAIGGTSQE
-1174 FDGSLF
+1174 
-1180 DYYDFKISYS
+1180 IST
-1190 HNDKAKNVGVGTFQ
+1190 NFKAKTE
-1204 STSDSNQIGKD
+1204 S
-1215 VVFYAQRE
+1215 
-1223 WVSNS
+1223 VSNS

-1233 LSVDNVKT
+1233 YSTRTDIKQIKAVSVNDVT
-1241 IVATTEDVED
+1241 GVEYTTYTYPQDM
-1251 SSTSYRATTNAG
+1251 SSWNGR
-1263 EIYKWDS
+1263 
-1270 YGIVNLRIGAKIPD
+1270 VNLRIGNKLPD
-1284 GKYTV
+1284 GVYTV
-1289 TLKIFLENGSIQ
+1289 TLTITKTDNTPDDDPYIF
-1301 TVTYDYEQGT
+1301 TYEQGT
-1311 QHSYDRTKI
+1311 QHSYDPTTI
-1320 KWASTIQP
+1320 KWSQDTQP
-1328 ESTDV
+1328 EGAAVLFKYRPKGSSEDVDWTDESPVGSDGYHKATLGALVNGYYDFIIEYRNNGQVIKSTDG
-1333 EFEYRR
+1333 
-1339 TNSDANPWIS
+1339 T
-1349 AAPYDVDE
+1349 
-1357 GANQQ
+1357 
-1362 VTLDVLDNGDYEFRI
+1362 FRVN
-1377 KFYKQSDEPGGELI
+1377 
-1391 LLGSSTDTFTIDKSG
+1391 KSG
-1406 TSDNNSSV
+1406 TSDDNTSFSTSFESDAVRYISVANSS
-1414 DADFEFD
+1414 
-1421 STRYITQTN
+1421 SIT
-1430 ASGVTDY
+1430 GY
-1437 FSRNDAE
+1437 FSRTQAAAVSRADV
-1444 TIKRVEVR
+1444 KVL
-1452 VRDKVSGDLVSSSTA
+1452 DKVTGSLVATSMIDPAGYLKYLDENGSSYSG
-1467 VPADY
+1467 
-1472 VAWVEENDGTFSGFL
+1472 NL
-1487 NLSEDGELE
+1487 NLADGGELA

-1509 SGDEIDT
+1509 SGRSSGT
-1516 NTFDYEI
+1516 NRFDYEV
-1523 GDQTEYHPTEF
+1523 GNQTEYHPTEF
-1534 RWPASSRPEGTSVI
+1534 RWPASSRPAGTSVI

-1575 DVDEGSITEGNYHF
+1575 DVDEGSITEGSYHF

-1619 DFDFQYTTVSLQEDT
+1619 NFDFQYSTVSLQEDT

-1705 DDDSTVGK
+1705 DDDSTVDK

-1719 IGEQPAQDRVIHW
+1719 IGEQPAEDRVIHW

-1756 HWSVYDTS
+1756 HWSVYDTI

-1784 VSGTGTDNGFKLG
+1784 ASGTGTDNGFKLG

-1863 FYSFPLEAQYRDGNW
+1863 YYKFPLEAQYRDGNW
-1878 HVFERDIVADVAS
+1878 HVFERDIIADVAS

-1916 IVNWSDAGLSAQSFS
+1916 IVNWSDAGLSAQDFS

-1938 DNFDLGQWQVGDNDP
+1938 DNLDSEHWKISSSGP
-1953 AGATLTQVY
+1953 AGATLAEVY
-1962 DPQLQRSVVEF
+1962 DPQLQRAVIEV
-1973 SGNGTDNRFDLSK
+1973 SGSGTDNAFTLRQEGF
-1986 NAAGESW
+1986 ASW
-1993 NITDGG
+1993 NITDGSIAR
-1999 VVRTEIQHSGEGDL
+1999 VQVQFSADDPVNL
-2013 ALFYK
+2013 YYK
-2018 LGSSLAS
+2018 LASSNAS
-2025 NGVAYATYH
+2025 TGTAYVKY
-2034 SGITEPEAAVSS
+2034 SSSPSVTEPYIQVLS
-2046 SGTIY
+2046 SGNIY
-2051 YKFPLEDQYLD
+2051 YTFPMESRYRD
-2062 GNWHTFERDIR
+2062 GNWHTFERDIL
-2073 ADVNSLDANEYIQA
+2073 ADVASLDPSEKIQS
-2087 IDKLLVRG
+2087 IRELVVRG

-2194 QGDTYLYFWI
+2194 QGDTYLYFWV

-2213 KYNPFISSPFTEV
+2213 KYNPFISSPFIEV

-2268 EVDRFLVRGSGRIGA
+2268 EIDRFLVRGSGRIGA

-2356 FSLSKNAD
+2356 FTLSKNAD

-2374 NASVEMQYAGE
+2374 KASVEMQYAGE
-2385 GEYRIYYKLD
+2385 GEYRIYYQLD

-2408 DSEATEPYIQVVS
+2408 DSEATEPYILVAS
-2421 GYIYYTFP
+2421 GHIYYTFP

-2458 IQAFHEFTLRGNGRI
+2458 IQAFRKFILRGSGRI

-2501 FSANLGNDLSGDYE
+2501 FSANLGNDLNGDYE
-2515 YRVVTYRDGVTDYVG
+2515 YRVVTYRDGVTDYAG
-2530 YTYNSADNLN
+2530 YTYNSADNFN
-2540 LDHWDI
+2540 LDHWKI
-2546 YSNSS
+2546 YKDDSDNAS
-2551 ETAAL
+2551 L
-2556 GTVYD
+2556 GKVYD
-2561 SYLQREVVEISAQ
+2561 TILQREVIEFSGE
-2574 GIDDGFRLYSN
+2574 GIDAGVRIYNDSDHDYLNIGDGVVAR
-2585 TLDQG
+2585 
-2590 FGVTDASTVSAQIN
+2590 AQIN
-2604 LSAPAVLYYRI
+2604 LTGPIKLYYHI
-2615 ETSAGSAYVEYRSDI
+2615 ETSIGWAYVEYGSEI
-2630 SAPEMYVSGGGIT
+2630 SAPGVYLAPDGVT
-2643 YYRLPL
+2643 RYYKFPL
-2649 GAEYLDGN
+2649 EAKYLDGN
-2657 WHTFERDIRADI
+2657 WHTFERNI
-2669 AQLDADVELESVDA
+2669 LADVALLDSDVQVEKIHG

-2695 EIGTNRLDS
+2695 EIGTHRLDS

-2718 GTFAA
+2718 GAFAA

-2816 RYYND
+2816 RHYND

-2828 PFQQQ
+2828 PFQHQ

-2851 PSYSASGM
+2851 PSYSASGV

-2990 ESAHWLNSGTL
+2990 ESAHRLNSGTL

-3064 DAVNGD
+3064 DVVNGD

-3080 FIQHRFNEDNLDLG
+3080 FIQHRFNEEDQGLD
-3094 SWDIYAQNS
+3094 SWSIYAQIS

-3110 VYDIRMQ
+3110 VYDVRMQ

-3124 GSGTNDGF
+3124 GSGTRDGF
-3132 KLYKNAAH
+3132 KLKKSAG
-3140 EQWNIEGSAS
+3140 QSWWGIEDTAE
-3150 VRLEMNLSA
+3150 VRVEMNLSA

-3164 FSVETS
+3164 FWVETTE
-3170 KGYAFIEYS
+3170 GRAYIEYS
-3179 SQVTSP
+3179 STEPSP
-3185 GIYYSSSGTPYY
+3185 RKYTSSGGTTYY
-3197 QFPLDASYLDGNW
+3197 KFPLDASYLDGNW

-3231 NIGVFLVRG
+3231 NIGMFLVRG

-3253 TGRLV
+3253 TGQLL
-3258 SSDDDQVSEWRYD
+3258 SSDDDQVTEWRYD

-3276 THSTDVYGNTSHFTY
+3276 TYSTDAYGNTSHFTY

-3329 SAARDAHWE
+3329 SATRDAHWE

-3354 QVKGYSYDAAGR
+3354 QVKGYRYDAAGR

-3416 ELTRSRQYA
+3416 ELIRSRQYA

-3451 LASDGDTVTSSEYN
+3451 IASDGDTVTSSEYN
-3465 QRGLLMNSTDGEG
+3465 QRGLLMSSTDGEG

-3569 RDALGQSTQLSYD
+3569 RDALGQSIQLSYD

-3626 GETLEVSLYANGSWH
+3626 GETFEVSLYANGSWH

-3654 VSTEN
+3654 VSTED
-3659 GLGEARRSEYDAAG
+3659 GLGEMRRSEYNAAG

-3686 EIRYDPQGRV
+3686 EMRYDPQGRV

-3860 LVQSQYNAAGE
+3860 LVQSQYNAASE

-4170 THQLVPRNGSQGY
+4170 THQLVPRNSSQGY

-4240 IDSADV
+4240 IDSAGV
-4246 MTEQRYTAFGET
+4246 ITEQRYTAFGET

-4291 DAESGTIANRAT
+4291 DAESDTIANRAA

-4358 GSSTHSVLDAF
+4358 GGSTHSVLDAF

-4398 PNGGVTTYEYD
+4398 PNGAVTTYEYD
-4409 AFGQATAVRS
+4409 AFGQAAAVRS
-4419 YAEKLAGDV
+4419 YAEKLADDV

-4452 YITNSYDNRGQLLST
+4452 YTTNSYDNRGQLLST

-4581 HRSRMI
+4581 HRGRMI

-4594 AAASNSALST
+4594 AAASNSALNT

-4823 QVLVVDRL
+4823 QVLMVDRL

-4938 LVTRYGYN
+4938 LVTRYGYS

-5006 GNRTAETVHNDGD
+5006 GNRTAETVHNDSD

-5054 FDAFGHAVYQ
+5054 FDAFGNAVYQ

-5091 ARVSSADQAVGG
+5091 ARVSSADQTDSGDR
-5103 GLVQHDIAYNT
+5103 VQHDIAYNT
-5114 HGQIVGKGINTANRT
+5114 HGQIVGKGINTASRT
-5129 GFAEHQYQE
+5129 GLAEHQYQE

-5213 TVVEAPLDTPD
+5213 TVVEAPLATPD
-5224 DNPNLDVGW
+5224 DNPDLDVGW
-5233 NVDNDGSET
+5233 NVDNDDSET
-5242 QNEAS
+5242 QNEVS

-5258 GVRNRETTHS
+5258 GARNRETTHS
-5268 SSSSVWVDLGSED
+5268 SSSSVWVDLGSGD

-5286 SLAAS
+5286 SVAAS

-5330 SANSWLDNTDELFY
+5330 SANSWLDNSDELLY
-5344 LSEGDPRLEFEAMDL
+5344 LDENDDRLRFEELGL
-5359 TTEQR
+5359 TAEQR
-5364 HGLDELIGND
+5364 QGLDELLGND
-5374 EFLFDGSL
+5374 EWLLEGSS
-5382 KETRRGYIEKDT
+5382 TQSRRGYIERDT
-5394 LRYVT
+5394 LEYVT
-5399 NREVTLDSG
+5399 SRQVTLDSG
-5408 RTITVQTIHFTVV
+5408 RTITVETDHIAVI

-5485 ALADNTLSLTSA
+5485 ALADNILSLTSA

-5551 DGLVLHAVDLYS
+5551 DGLVLHAVDLYNS
-5563 SGAATQE
+5563 SATTQD
-5570 GSFGLPGEG
+5570 GSVGLPGEG

-5652 SVVLGSEPTGN
+5652 SVVLSAEPTGN
-5663 GDLRMY
+5663 GDQMY
-5669 EMQAEITFTVSGL
+5669 EMQARITFTVSGL

-5705 NGTFTIAAGFYR
+5705 NGTFTITAGFYH
-5717 AVTES
+5717 VVSES

-5730 SMKTNDQSWGH
+5730 SMKTNGQSWGH
-5741 YAGDGG
+5741 YAGGGG

-5771 ADGETR
+5771 ADGETK

-5810 GNNQTGTLLNHAK
+5810 GNNQTGALLNHAK

-6102 RYVLNSSFD
+6102 RYVLSSSFD

-6128 YDGLGRVLEYTS
+6128 YDGLGRVLEYKS
-6140 YSGQV
+6140 YNGQI

-6160 LAASGEQAQDDAIQV
+6160 LAATSDHEQGLAEHV
-6175 RLGGYITS
+6175 LLGGYITS
-6183 VARAGMG
+6183 VAKSAMG
-6190 GTVAVNWSQSSRE
+6190 GSVEVDLTQASRE

-6240 TGNTG
+6240 SGNTG

-6250 LWEDRNSQDIRYTY
+6250 LWEDRNNQDIRYTY

-6275 YGNNGLVDGDQAAVG
+6275 YGNNGLADGDQAAVG

-6804 DGCGLAVMIVLAVA
+6804 DGCGLAQVIVLAVA
-6818 VVAAIFLGPWVY
+6818 VVASMYLGPWVY

-6839 AGPVVAGAA
+6839 AGAVAAGAA
-6848 GAFAS
+6848 GAFAA
-6853 GAAVASATQ
+6853 GAAVATTNQLAN
-6862 VASMAVGLQ
+6862 MAVGLQ
-6871 SGFDWSGVAKAGVT
+6871 SGFDWSGVAQAGVT
-6885 SMVTFGV
+6885 EMATYGA
-6892 MEGLG
+6892 MKGLETLAKN
-6897 SLSGAEGSIGST
+6897 SQTIGKT
-6909 SGFLSGNKVGA
+6909 A
-6920 AITENAIGQGIN
+6920 AYLNNNPAGETLTINTIEQGIN
-6932 MAFDDQH
+6932 ITFGNQNTFD
-6939 SFNWGAVAVAGVSG
+6939 WGLLAKNYLTAGLTQRYTYQETYEQRTYSLPKSSS
-6953 AIQGGMDGN
+6953 DGN
-6962 FEYEMSYAAR
+6962 TGKRLFNLKQIFNK
-6972 TYGAANL
+6972 TYDA
-6979 NNAEDFLTQ
+6979 T
-6988 ASDGWQLTKTLL
+6988 
-7000 STSINEALNASV
+7000 INEAIESLI
-7012 WDQKFSFASVAQ
+7012 WERDFEFANVATK
-7024 NAAVS
+7024 
-7029 HLGYALSAPVRQS
+7029 ALMTHVQTAFTTQGEPSREVENLQLMEEHM
-7042 PIAVEP
+7042 IAVE
-7048 LADRAVG
+7048 LAAGSYEDNDKPFTGARGA
-7055 QATEPAPQHAVEVA
+7055 EVWGEKEQKEFLA
-7069 QTAQQTKTETQLVL
+7069 KFSEEEL
-7083 QSQPAAVH
+7083 
-7091 TAETDS
+7091 DGI
-7097 RVEVVA
+7097 VA
-7103 ESLNNQ
+7103 
-7109 RTEIGFCP
+7109 
-7117 APMDEVDYGEA
+7117 
-7128 LVGSVENIIF
+7128 
-7138 ENVGISSAEKHLD
+7138 
-7151 QGIGTGLPTVEP
+7151 GTGGPNTLGPTLTSEKTPQLAV
-7163 SLLDSAL
+7163 DVYYH
-7170 LWSKE
+7170 KE
-7175 VMHDFDG
+7175 RNQYYVNYQGSNDFVD
-7182 WLNDYNKPG
+7182 WLIDNP
-7191 SGSIGLTGD
+7191 
-7200 LQYGPFAGS
+7200 LQGFGFKSPQYETAMN
-7209 KFSLV
+7209 LV
-7214 GLDSAGQL
+7214 GLLD
-7222 FYSSGWESGA
+7222 
-7232 ALNSMVIEGG
+7232 
-7242 AQLVAT
+7242 
-7248 VADVDYPEY
+7248 
-7257 AMEGGESTIIST
+7257 
-7269 EWDASKSTWGKGAK
+7269 K
-7283 GIFSS
+7283 GIDGEIIYIGHSLGGGLITSGLIANQSKNKGIMFNAAGVHPNTVDRRTPREGQITHFTSS
-7288 ILRTRQ
+7288 WDVLQPVNKFLI
-7294 VPVDPIFGWEHAMIQ
+7294 PVDVFGD
-7309 QKKGA
+7309 
-7314 KQIGSANSLKIGVSF
+7314 QISIG
-7329 GVPNVINKKNAMI
+7329 K
-7342 PFVPAVDVTHAWTT
+7342 
-7356 YSSKFD
+7356 
-7362 AGIFGKAVYA
+7362 AGIHSAKDMMIKMKTLWGEQWKKYELML
-7372 GVVQTPINIFDSF
+7372 QNYNRQ
-7385 KPAIDLVEFMVEFES
+7385 
-7400 DKE
+7400 